1 MIWGTEKVKKQQL
14 TQAQQPLNAQIESY
28 AGKIQAF
35 LTEIN
40 TIILVENVNKIAFGR
55 LL

>member
-1 MIWGTEKVKKQQL
+1 MR
-14 TQAQQPLNAQIESY
+14 QIEFY

-40 TIILVENVNKIAFGR
+40 TIILDKEQQTKLALSCLVQQAGMCFLKIYPG
-55 LL
+55 